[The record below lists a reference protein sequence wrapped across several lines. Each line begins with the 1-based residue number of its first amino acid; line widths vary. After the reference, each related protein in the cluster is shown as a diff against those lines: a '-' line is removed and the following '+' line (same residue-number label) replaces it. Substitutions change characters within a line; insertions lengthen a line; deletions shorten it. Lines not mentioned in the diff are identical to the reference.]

1 MRKLKQR
8 NGKKNGQIC
17 VNTKRAVSF
26 LTFFSF
32 ITLAGFLVFNEI
44 LAWMI
49 KVLYLFKVQ
58 EEEVMTENM
67 CIKRGCSN
75 LAVKSPEWDDEFCSD
90 ECAVGHCKDVFS
102 LWVAEQP

>member
-1 MRKLKQR
+1 M
-8 NGKKNGQIC
+8 
-17 VNTKRAVSF
+17 
-26 LTFFSF
+26 TFFSF